1 MKSRKAPALL
11 LILGILVNCFFQS
24 TAAVDGGKWVDS
36 LQGKTLLIL
45 GDSYCAGYG
54 LARREDAWPYEMASR
69 WNMKYVD
76 HAISGSTF
84 ASGSQSSAPMVERV
98 REIAADPVDMIV
110 VQGSSNDWSHNI
122 PVGEL
127 DSRDPETA
135 MGALNV
141 ILNTLEQAHPEAKL
155 LCFTPW
161 ISNGTE
167 NDLGLETT
175 AYHDAMLA
183 LCKSRDIPC
192 YDAADTEANGIEMD
206 QESFRREYCLTP
218 TDRWHMNPKGQAM
231 FAPVF
236 AQWLQ
241 ETLYGVYETADQFT
255 DLIPAEESLRQAI
268 GLLTEQGIM
277 NGISERL
284 FVPSRAA
291 TRETLAVT
299 LYRMAGSPE
308 PGQLEFSD
316 VLPEQGSYPA
326 ICWAVSQG
334 LMAGEGEF
342 FPERSL
348 TRQELAA
355 AIYRYDTQIVGEE
368 ITALSGLGHYPD
380 REQLEDSA
388 AAAFSWALQE
398 QLLEPEDG
406 LLRPQSAVSRGQL
419 AQTLA
424 ALWNRTKTR

>member
-1 MKSRKAPALL
+1 
-11 LILGILVNCFFQS
+11 
-24 TAAVDGGKWVDS
+24 
-36 LQGKTLLIL
+36 
-45 GDSYCAGYG
+45 
-54 LARREDAWPYEMASR
+54 
-69 WNMKYVD
+69 
-76 HAISGSTF
+76 
-84 ASGSQSSAPMVERV
+84 
-98 REIAADPVDMIV
+98 
-110 VQGSSNDWSHNI
+110 
-122 PVGEL
+122 
-127 DSRDPETA
+127 

-141 ILNTLEQAHPEAKL
+141 ILDTLAEAHPEAKL

-183 LCKSRDIPC
+183 LCESRNIPC
-192 YDAADTEANGIEMD
+192 YDAADTENNGIEMD
-206 QESFRREYCLTP
+206 QTAFRSEYCLTP

-231 FAPVF
+231 FAPIF
-236 AQWLQ
+236 ARWLQ
-241 ETLYGVYETADQFT
+241 ETLYGPYEAADRFT
-255 DLIPAEESLRQAI
+255 DLIPADDVLRQAV

-284 FVPSRAA
+284 FAPARAA

-308 PGQLEFSD
+308 SGRLEFSD
-316 VLPEQGSYPA
+316 VMPDQGSYPA

-334 LMAGEGEF
+334 LMEGEGQF
-342 FPERSL
+342 FPARSL

-355 AIYRYDTQIVGEE
+355 AIYRYDTQIAGEE

-380 REQLEDSA
+380 RDQLADSA

-398 QLLEPEDG
+398 QLLLPENG

-419 AQTLA
+419 AQVLA
-424 ALWNRTKTR
+424 TLWNRTKN

>member
-11 LILGILVNCFFQS
+11 LLLVTLINCFLLPS
-24 TAAVDGGKWVDS
+24 AAVDGGKWVDS
-36 LQGKTLLIL
+36 LQEKTLLIL

-84 ASGSQSSAPMVERV
+84 AAGPQSSAPMVERV
-98 REIAADPVDMIV
+98 REIAADPVDIIV

-141 ILNTLEQAHPEAKL
+141 ILDTLAEAHPEAKL

-183 LCKSRDIPC
+183 LCESRNIPC
-192 YDAADTEANGIEMD
+192 YDAADTENNGIEMD
-206 QESFRREYCLTP
+206 QPAFRSEYCLTS

-231 FAPVF
+231 FAPIF
-236 AQWLQ
+236 ARWLQ
-241 ETLYGVYETADQFT
+241 ETLYGPYEAADQFA
-255 DLIPAEESLRQAI
+255 DLIPADDVLRQAV

-284 FVPSRAA
+284 FAPARAA

-308 PGQLEFSD
+308 SGRLEFSD
-316 VLPEQGSYPA
+316 VMPDQGSYPA

-334 LMAGEGEF
+334 LMEGEGQF
-342 FPERSL
+342 FPARSL

-355 AIYRYDTQIVGEE
+355 AIYRYDTQIAGEE

-380 REQLEDSA
+380 RDQLADSA

-398 QLLEPEDG
+398 QLLLPENG

-419 AQTLA
+419 AQVLA
-424 ALWNRTKTR
+424 ILWNRTKN